1 MVKGPSLALMRMF
14 SGPQLLFVRYTGLKS
29 LNCTIDLM
37 VGDVY
42 LVEILDGMRLP
53 NGLIFLVKIDNN
65 LATGDIVNPLHH
77 AVLEFRSFCVFCI
90 LKNMLLGS
98 LLLILYPYL

>member
-1 MVKGPSLALMRMF
+1 MRIF
-14 SGPQLLFVRYTGLKS
+14 SGAQLLFVQYTGLKS

-65 LATGDIVNPLHH
+65 LATDGIVYPLHH
-77 AVLEFRSFCVFCI
+77 AVSECRSFCVFCI
-90 LKNMLLGS
+90 LKNMLLGNPCQFNIDIIPIS
-98 LLLILYPYL
+98 

>member
-1 MVKGPSLALMRMF
+1 MALMRMF
-14 SGPQLLFVRYTGLKS
+14 SGAQLLFVRYTGLKS

-77 AVLEFRSFCVFCI
+77 AVSESRSFCVFCI
-90 LKNMLLGS
+90 LRHVARQP
-98 LLLILYPYL
+98 LIV